1 MTRKRFLFTNHD
13 GCQYITAEYNGDKYE
28 FEDIGSADSCDRSWC
43 EIESAFRRCRTLDEF
58 RETDRKMQ
66 AAYHSSIG
74 EREYEPVR
82 RVSEFAE
89 CDEVVPVFADGGYLT
104 VNDINFA
111 RFLIEERMTALDDD
125 INVYSLWGHDV
136 NDEKTLLDALKSKLE
151 ALHTTPIPGWHIQA
165 DEANH
170 YSYTRIIDD
179 ALDTVEVVR
188 VTHGKHKGDPA
199 EYLHTI
205 VCLSEYHMDY
215 DLNKV
220 LADFGADPLL
230 DPTKHYDSLSD
241 VCDKLNA
248 AYKARRE
255 EIANLIGETMA
266 GRKMPPA
273 MADSLAR
280 KLTNT

>member
-13 GCQYITAEYNGDKYE
+13 GYQYITAEYNGDKDE
-28 FEDIGSADSCDRSWC
+28 FEIIGSADSCDLTWD
-43 EIESAFRRCRTLDEF
+43 EIESAFRRCRTLTEF
-58 RETDRKMQ
+58 QESDRKMQ

-111 RFLIEERMTALDDD
+111 RFLIEERMTALDDN
-125 INVYSLWGHDV
+125 INVYGLWGHDV

-170 YSYTRIIDD
+170 YSYTRVIDD

-205 VCLSEYHMDY
+205 VCLSEH
-215 DLNKV
+215 DLNRDISPILNK
-220 LADFGADPLL
+220 FGAEPLVDPKRCFYGMSAL
-230 DPTKHYDSLSD
+230 
-241 VCDKLNA
+241 CDCLRNA
-248 AYKARRE
+248 IKARRE
-255 EIANLIGETMA
+255 EIANLIGETMT
-266 GRKMPPA
+266 GREIPPA
-273 MADSLAR
+273 MADALAQQ
-280 KLTNT
+280 LTNT